1 MAREVKLG
9 VFVLVTAFAFAFLIL
24 TFGEVPLLKPKAK
37 EYYAYFEDVGGLS
50 VGAEVRVA
58 GVRAGTVRDLTLEE
72 GKVRVTFQVR
82 EDIRIYRD
90 ARAYIGTLG
99 LMGDKYLGIVPG
111 SPQAGYL
118 AEGEEV
124 KATEEVADTDRLVR
138 ELTRTAESFR
148 EVAESLKEVLEENR
162 RSIREAIR
170 NLRDLTD
177 LLRQVTEENRENLKK
192 LIDQMAQLTEN
203 LNTTLPEAV
212 ASVDRL
218 ADQLS
223 QIAGENR
230 EDIRR
235 IVSSLRDVSEDLK
248 EDLPTLVSNL
258 NSLAENL
265 SGILEENRE
274 DIRVS
279 VRNLAVVTERLRTSS
294 QRLDKILEKIESG
307 EGTIGKLVHD
317 EELYE
322 SVTKGA
328 RLFGEAGEVI
338 TETQIYL
345 GFGGEL
351 YSGGDSKGFISL
363 KIQPERS
370 TYYLLEVVGDSRGRV
385 YTEQLIDGQEIV
397 KKEFKP
403 EFTLQVGKNFFLW
416 GDRYFTVRAGLKES
430 TGGVGFDFVPSRR
443 MRFYTD
449 VWDVGRKDRPEE
461 ENLKP
466 LLQVGLQ
473 LRLRGPVYTRF
484 GGDDLLNDRLRGVFI
499 GAGLEFSEESLKYLL
514 GGLGLPFP

>member
-1 MAREVKLG
+1 M
-9 VFVLVTAFAFAFLIL
+9 
-24 TFGEVPLLKPKAK
+24 
-37 EYYAYFEDVGGLS
+37 
-50 VGAEVRVA
+50 
-58 GVRAGTVRDLTLEE
+58 
-72 GKVRVTFQVR
+72 
-82 EDIRIYRD
+82 
-90 ARAYIGTLG
+90 
-99 LMGDKYLGIVPG
+99 
-111 SPQAGYL
+111 
-118 AEGEEV
+118 
-124 KATEEVADTDRLVR
+124 
-138 ELTRTAESFR
+138 
-148 EVAESLKEVLEENR
+148 
-162 RSIREAIR
+162 
-170 NLRDLTD
+170 
-177 LLRQVTEENRENLKK
+177 
-192 LIDQMAQLTEN
+192 
-203 LNTTLPEAV
+203 
-212 ASVDRL
+212 

-235 IVSSLRDVSEDLK
+235 VVSSLRDVSEDLR

-265 SGILEENRE
+265 SGILQENRE

-363 KIQPERS
+363 KVQPERS